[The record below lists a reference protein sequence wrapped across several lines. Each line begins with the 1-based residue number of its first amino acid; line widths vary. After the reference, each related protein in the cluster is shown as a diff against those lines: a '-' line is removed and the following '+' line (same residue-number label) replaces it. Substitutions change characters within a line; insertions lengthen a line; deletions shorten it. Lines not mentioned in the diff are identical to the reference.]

1 MDQDKWVED
10 QPNANNSTICGNQY
24 MQVDDKPNINNPM
37 IRRNQYVSYMP
48 SPWNE
53 PLTNLRASLA

>member
-1 MDQDKWVED
+1 
-10 QPNANNSTICGNQY
+10 

-53 PLTNLRASLA
+53 PLTNLRASLAWDS